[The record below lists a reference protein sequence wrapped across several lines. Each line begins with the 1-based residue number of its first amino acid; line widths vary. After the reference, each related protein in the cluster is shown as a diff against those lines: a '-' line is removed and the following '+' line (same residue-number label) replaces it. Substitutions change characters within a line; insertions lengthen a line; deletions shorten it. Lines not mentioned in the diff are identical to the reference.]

1 MVQRRSR
8 RSTEVDRPS
17 INGRSLRDL
26 RARGEVARQMEARIA
41 AGDIPVGLSVEEFR
55 RRIPNVF
62 DGLAPTTADAY
73 DKFLRYFDAW
83 CDSRQIGRR
92 YVETD
97 HVITYMEQ
105 ARERPVDPVSVSWL
119 RSTAAAVQKGLAFH
133 VGGDSVDWEEVRL
146 WVKEQQRLKPEV
158 PASADGLTWSLIQ
171 RVLDVVWMPLEGE
184 WSEKTRQRATF
195 DTALILLMWGCL
207 LRRGEAS
214 AVTWGDISTE
224 QHALHVYGVL
234 RIPYSKTDRYGHGE
248 VGYVHLNT
256 LAALQDMARAR
267 GRDTSKAKQPVFGI
281 SGRQICNR
289 ISAACE
295 RAGLRGR
302 WSGHSP
308 RVGASHDLLGHGFSL
323 LEIMQAG
330 RWVRPETVTR
340 YVRNAAV
347 GYGAMARLHADDGMG
362 MAMAPVLVGLG
373 R

>member
-8 RSTEVDRPS
+8 WMADGDRSPR
-17 INGRSLRDL
+17 NGRSLRDV
-26 RARGEVARQMEARIA
+26 RARGELARQMEARIA
-41 AGDIPVGLSVEEFR
+41 AGDIPVGLSVEEYR
-55 RRIPNVF
+55 RRIPGVF
-62 DGLAPTTADAY
+62 DGLGPATADAY

-83 CDSRQIGRR
+83 CDSREIGRHC
-92 YVETD
+92 VETD
-97 HVITYMEQ
+97 HLITYLEQ
-105 ARERPVDPVSVSWL
+105 ARERPVDPVSVPWL
-119 RSTAAAVQKGLAFH
+119 RSTIAAVQKGLAFH

-146 WVKEQQRLKPEV
+146 WVKDQQRLKPEA

-171 RVLDVVWMPLEGE
+171 RVLDVVWVPLDGE
-184 WSEKTRQRATF
+184 WPEKTRQRATF

-207 LRRGEAS
+207 LRRGEAA

-224 QHALHVYGVL
+224 QHGLHVYGVL

-248 VGYVHLNT
+248 VGYIHLNT
-256 LAALQDMARAR
+256 LAALQDMAQAW
-267 GRDTSKAKQPVFGI
+267 GRDGSKAKQRVFSI
-281 SGRQICNR
+281 CGRQICNR

-323 LEIMQAG
+323 LEIMQVG

-347 GYGAMARLHADDGMG
+347 GYGAMARLHAGDGTG
-362 MAMAPVLVGLG
+362 LAMAPVLVGLG